1 MKVLFIRIY
10 MEVIL
15 FFITDKPMFKVGDK
29 VRISKVKWKGTFDKG
44 YLPNQTTELF
54 TFSKVLNTNSV
65 TCKIKDWND
74 EEVKGSFL
82 NLSWLNLINKMK
94 IMKQK
99 RLLKQE
105 LRMERKSYM

>member
-44 YLPNQTTELF
+44 YLPN
-54 TFSKVLNTNSV
+54 
-65 TCKIKDWND
+65 
-74 EEVKGSFL
+74 
-82 NLSWLNLINKMK
+82 
-94 IMKQK
+94 
-99 RLLKQE
+99 
-105 LRMERKSYM
+105 